1 MAFSNLQGQSPALV
15 LTAVTSFTFSF
26 TSPITVHSLLV
37 VDVTFSGGGN
47 YALTVSDPSN
57 GTWVED
63 TGCNQYDSTA
73 QQCLRRFYVKD
84 AVAGSPTITVD
95 AGGNTIE
102 YYAAQRQEWS
112 GGLNSSDPK
121 DNSTSAQ
128 GTSGNPA
135 SGTLTVGVDNCLILS
150 TEMDSTANN
159 TVGISGSF
167 TKWLDDSGDA
177 SGGMCSEYWKQG
189 SKTNTNSGWTYTTTT
204 HRWMCCITSFKPA
217 ASTAKPT
224 GPFPT
229 FRPDLA

>member
-1 MAFSNLQGQSPALV
+1 MAFNKLQGQSPALTTTGV
-15 LTAVTSFTFSF
+15 FSFTFSF

-37 VDVTFSGGGN
+37 ADITYDCSSDTTL
-47 YALTVSDPSN
+47 AVSDPSN
-57 GTWVED
+57 GTWTED
-63 TGCNQYDSTA
+63 AGCHQYDSTA
-73 QQCLRRFYVKD
+73 QQGLRRFYVKD

-95 AGGNTIE
+95 AGSNTLS

-112 GGLNSSDPK
+112 GGLNTSDPK

-128 GTSGNPA
+128 NTSGNPA

-150 TEMDSTANN
+150 TEMDITANN

-167 TKWLDDSGDA
+167 TKWLDDSADTN
-177 SGGMCSEYWKQG
+177 GGMCSEYWAQG
-189 SKTNTNSGWTYTTTT
+189 SKTNTNSGWTYGTTT
-204 HRWMCCITSFKPA
+204 HRWLCCITSFKPA